1 MSKRAFKK
9 YIKGLKKK
17 DLEVQL
23 EDLYERFDEVRV
35 YYNFVFNPNE
45 DKLVRDAKMKISK
58 EYFPPT
64 KRKPKT
70 RRSIAQKL
78 IKHFLKLE
86 MDPFALAD
94 VMLYNIE
101 IAQTYAASKEYMPES
116 FEKSMLNSFEQA
128 VTFIIENNMD
138 QEFGQRIHKIETE
151 AETLKWGNT
160 YAFNKLADQ
169 FI

>member
-45 DKLVRDAKMKISK
+45 DKLVREAKMKISK
-58 EYFPPT
+58 EYFPPN

-70 RRSIAQKL
+70 RRSIAQKF

-101 IAQTYAASKEYMPES
+101 IAQTFAASKEYMPES

-128 VTFIIENNMD
+128 VTYIIENNMD
-138 QEFGQRIHKIETE
+138 NEFGQRIHKIETE
-151 AETLKWGNT
+151 AENLHWGNT

-169 FI
+169 FT